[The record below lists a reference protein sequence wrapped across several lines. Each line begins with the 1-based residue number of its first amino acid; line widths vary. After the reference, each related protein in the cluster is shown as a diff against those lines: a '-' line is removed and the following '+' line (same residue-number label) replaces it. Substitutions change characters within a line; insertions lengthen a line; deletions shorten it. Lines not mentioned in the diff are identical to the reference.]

1 MAGTQ
6 TVVGINS
13 WVAHHNSS
21 IFGPDVN
28 AFRPERWLV
37 EDKEQLSAMDK
48 YYMPVSFALC
58 YRGTASSSCCHNPTS
73 FSSVNRPQ
81 EKVFT

>member
-13 WVAHHNSS
+13 WVAHHNPS

-37 EDKEQLSAMDK
+37 EDKEQLFTMDK
-48 YYMPVSFALC
+48 YYMPVSVALC
-58 YRGTASSSCCHNPTS
+58 Y
-73 FSSVNRPQ
+73 
-81 EKVFT
+81 

>member
-13 WVAHHNSS
+13 WVAHHHS
-21 IFGPDVN
+21 IFGQDVN

-48 YYMPVSFALC
+48 YYMPVSFTLR
-58 YRGTASSSCCHNPTS
+58 Y
-73 FSSVNRPQ
+73 
-81 EKVFT
+81 

>member
-58 YRGTASSSCCHNPTS
+58 YRGTASSSRYHNPTS

-81 EKVFT
+81 E

>member
-21 IFGPDVN
+21 IFGPDAN
-28 AFRPERWLV
+28 AFHPER
-37 EDKEQLSAMDK
+37 
-48 YYMPVSFALC
+48 
-58 YRGTASSSCCHNPTS
+58 
-73 FSSVNRPQ
+73 
-81 EKVFT
+81 